1 MLIRKNKV
9 TEVTIGKNEAGMFEY
24 KDSGKA
30 IEMGDKAF
38 TIERENV
45 ITEEMETLYYEK
57 LEHAEMGRDSMKI
70 VDILS

>member
-30 IEMGDKAF
+30 IEMGEKAF
-38 TIERENV
+38 TIEMEN
-45 ITEEMETLYYEK
+45 IMNEEIETLYYEK
-57 LEHAEMGRDSMKI
+57 RENAELGKDLVK
-70 VDILS
+70 VF

>member
-30 IEMGDKAF
+30 IEMGEKAF
-38 TIERENV
+38 TIEREN
-45 ITEEMETLYYEK
+45 IMTEEIETLYYEK
-57 LEHAEMGRDSMKI
+57 RENAELGKDLVK
-70 VDILS
+70 VF